1 MNFTVE
7 QTLAKLIQ
15 SAMVTMIIFTCECQ
29 FYLHK
34 AGPGLLHSSCYTG
47 PIGSIYKFVSLETI
61 SLKFRRN

>member
-15 SAMVTMIIFTCECQ
+15 SAMIIFTCECQ

-34 AGPGLLHSSCYTG
+34 AGPGLLHSSCPSYTG